1 MIEGLVH
8 YPATLAP
15 VNGSMT
21 VTTQCADNA
30 HIRSGSN
37 LNVTC
42 VSNGSWSGLTPQC
55 ECDDGYW
62 PTMVD
67 DKLICKGFEVVAIYC
82 YYNIFFTS

>member
-15 VNGSMT
+15 VNEPVT

-30 HIRSGSN
+30 HIRSGSS

-42 VSNGSWSGLTPQC
+42 VSNGSWSGLIPQC

-62 PTMVD
+62 PTMIH
-67 DKLICKGFEVVAIYC
+67 DKLICKGLSFKL
-82 YYNIFFTS
+82 